1 MTSGAVV
8 GLDVGTS
15 SARALA
21 FDGDGRLLASAA
33 RSYELVHPGPG
44 RAELD
49 PKVVTDAACAA
60 LAEVCSQTTV
70 RAVALSTFM
79 HSLMALDEQE
89 QPLTLLVTW
98 ADARS
103 APQTERLAQ
112 GGDALALYQRT
123 GVPLHPMLP
132 LTKLRWFAEE
142 QPEVFRNAARW
153 VSIKELLLHRLTG
166 EWVVDRSAA
175 SSSGLLHLDSGDW
188 DDGALAA
195 AGIERRQLAALVTP
209 VEILPA
215 RESDLVVVP
224 GAADGVLANLGVRAL
239 TTEVL
244 VCSIGTSGAVRAT
257 VPEIRTDPSGRTFCY
272 ALDEEMWVIGGPVN
286 NGGVVLDWLLEHV
299 FTDVDDVSALDD
311 IAAGATPG
319 CDGLVFLPH
328 LLGERAPHWEA
339 GARASWIGLTIGHNR
354 ASLVRSAFEGVLLQ
368 LLTVARTLQP
378 LAGHAREVRATGGFA
393 HSELW
398 SQLMADIFGLPVT
411 VAPNVE
417 GTAWGA
423 AVIGL
428 KALGE
433 IGSLEDAPTPP
444 GEGRVYEP
452 RAELREAYEQAAERF
467 DAFSEATRA
476 LTTAEWS
483 QDAVYDHLTTT
494 RRRTRL
500 QQ

>member
-49 PKVVTDAACAA
+49 PKVVSDAACAA
-60 LAEVCSQTTV
+60 LTEVCSQTAV

-89 QPLTLLVTW
+89 RPLTELVTW

-103 APQTERLAQ
+103 APQTTRLAQ
-112 GGDALALYQRT
+112 KADALALYQRT
-123 GVPLHPMLP
+123 GVPLHPMSP
-132 LTKLRWFAEE
+132 LTKLLWFAEE
-142 QPEVFRNAARW
+142 QPEVFRRAVRW

-166 EWVVDRSAA
+166 EWVVDRSIA
-175 SSSGLLHLDSGDW
+175 SSSGLLQLAGGDW
-188 DDGALAA
+188 DGGALAE
-195 AGIERRQLAALVTP
+195 AGIERRQLAALVSP
-209 VEILPA
+209 VEMLPA
-215 RESDLVVVP
+215 MASDLVVVP
-224 GAADGVLANLGVRAL
+224 GAADGVLANLGVGAD
-239 TTEVL
+239 TPEAL

-272 ALDEEMWVIGGPVN
+272 ALDESLWVIGGPVN

-299 FTDVDDVSALDD
+299 FTDLDEVSALDD

-339 GARASWIGLTIGHNR
+339 GAQGGWIGLTISHDR

-368 LLTVARTLQP
+368 LLSVARTLEP
-378 LAGHAREVRATGGFA
+378 LAGDAREVRATGGFA

-398 SQLMADIFGLPVT
+398 SQMMADIFGLPVT
-411 VAPNVE
+411 VAPSVE

-423 AVIGL
+423 AVLAL

-433 IGSLEDAPTPP
+433 IDSLKDAPTPP
-444 GEGRVYEP
+444 GKSHVYEP

-467 DAFSEATRA
+467 DAVSGAIRA

-483 QDAVYDHLTTT
+483 QDAVK
-494 RRRTRL
+494 
-500 QQ
+500 

>member
-1 MTSGAVV
+1 MSSGVV

-33 RSYELVHPGPG
+33 RTYELVHPGPG

-49 PKVVTDAACAA
+49 PRVVADAACAA
-60 LAEVCSQTTV
+60 LAQVCSQTARV

-79 HSLMALDEQE
+79 HSLVALDDQE
-89 QPLTLLVTW
+89 RPLTGLVTW

-103 APQTERLAQ
+103 AAQTTRLARR
-112 GGDALALYQRT
+112 GDALALYQRT
-123 GVPLHPMLP
+123 GVPLHPMSP
-132 LTKLRWFAEE
+132 LTKLLWFAEE
-142 QPEVFRNAARW
+142 EPDVFRRAARW

-175 SSSGLLHLDSGDW
+175 STSGLLQLDREDW
-188 DDGALAA
+188 DEGALAA
-195 AGIERRQLAALVTP
+195 AGIERAQLADLVSP
-209 VEILPA
+209 VETLRA

-224 GAADGVLANLGVRAL
+224 GAADGVLANLGVGAVSPE
-239 TTEVL
+239 TL

-272 ALDEEMWVIGGPVN
+272 ALDEGLWVIGGPVN

-299 FTDVDDVSALDD
+299 FTEVEDVAALDD
-311 IAAGATPG
+311 IAAGAPAG

-339 GARASWIGLTIGHNR
+339 RARGGWFGLTISHDR
-354 ASLVRSAFEGVLLQ
+354 SSLVRSAFEGVLLQ
-368 LLTVARTLQP
+368 LLTVARTLLP
-378 LAGHAREVRATGGFA
+378 LAGEARELRATGGFA

-398 SQLMADIFGLPVT
+398 SQMTADIFGLPVR
-411 VAPNVE
+411 VAPSVE

-423 AVIGL
+423 AVLGL

-433 IGSLEDAPTPP
+433 IDSLVDAPTPP

-452 RAELREAYEQAAERF
+452 RAESREPYQQAVDRF
-467 DAFSEATRA
+467 EAFSGAIRA
-476 LTTAEWS
+476 LRSA
-483 QDAVYDHLTTT
+483 D
-494 RRRTRL
+494 
-500 QQ
+500 

>member
-8 GLDVGTS
+8 GLDIGTS

-33 RSYELVHPGPG
+33 RSYELVHPCPG

-49 PKVVTDAACAA
+49 PKVVTDAACIA
-60 LAEVCSQTTV
+60 LAEVCSQTAV

-79 HSLMALDEQE
+79 HSLMALDEHDR
-89 QPLTLLVTW
+89 PLTRLVTW

-103 APQTERLAQ
+103 APQTTRLGQ
-112 GGDALALYQRT
+112 GGDALALYRRT
-123 GVPLHPMLP
+123 GVPLHPMSP
-132 LTKLRWFAEE
+132 LTKLLWFAEE

-175 SSSGLLHLDSGDW
+175 SSSGLLHLAGGDW

-224 GAADGVLANLGVRAL
+224 GAADGVLANLGVGAL

-272 ALDEEMWVIGGPVN
+272 ALDEELWVIGGPVN

-339 GARASWIGLTIGHNR
+339 GARGGWFGLTISHDRTG
-354 ASLVRSAFEGVLLQ
+354 LVRSAFEGVLLQ

-378 LAGHAREVRATGGFA
+378 LAGDASEVRATGGFA

-398 SQLMADIFGLPVT
+398 SQMMADIFGLPVT
-411 VAPNVE
+411 VAPSVE
-417 GTAWGA
+417 GSAWGA

-467 DAFSEATRA
+467 EAFSGAIRA
-476 LTTAEWS
+476 L
-483 QDAVYDHLTTT
+483 V
-494 RRRTRL
+494 
-500 QQ
+500 